1 MFKYLFSGLV
11 ITMSI
16 LKLYPFD
23 NPERKTLMSRLIGER
38 TMISPSHQYIR
49 NGTSK
54 DLLGATLIK

>member
-1 MFKYLFSGLV
+1 MHLIIQRENLNV
-11 ITMSI
+11 
-16 LKLYPFD
+16 PF
-23 NPERKTLMSRLIGER
+23 IGER